1 MEIVHAAAVVAGVA
15 LVALTLRSAVL
26 TFVVPRGR
34 RELITGAVLEI
45 VAACF
50 RPFIHHRPPVV
61 GRLVS
66 RSAALALF
74 APACLLSFYAAW
86 LVLTWLGFALMYYGF
101 GTEDATTALRLSGS
115 SLFTLGFSEPPSGGT
130 TAAVLA
136 EAGIGLFLVALLIG
150 YFPTIYG
157 AYQRREVV
165 VTTLQE
171 RAGADA
177 TGLSLLVHHERMGAW
192 AAVDGLWEQYEDWF
206 ADIGESHVAIEIL
219 PFYRSLADDRSWV
232 NAACVIL
239 DAAALRVAAIDAPP
253 PPAARLVI
261 RAGARSLWGIARHL
275 GLDAGPKPA
284 ASRADD
290 APAAG
295 TDEPASRADDAPA
308 AGTDEPSVTL
318 TQGEFDAA
326 RAALA
331 AAGIPVVAD
340 AEAAWA
346 TFRRLRGLYDRPVT
360 VLAAVTSS
368 PPSPWI
374 ARIRPPRVRYLRL
387 GRG

>member
-1 MEIVHAAAVVAGVA
+1 MELVHAAAVVAGVA

-26 TFVVPRGR
+26 TFVVPRGQ
-34 RELITGAVLEI
+34 REVITGAVLEI

-74 APACLLSFYAAW
+74 APACLLCFYAAW

-101 GTEDATTALRLSGS
+101 GTEDATAALRLSGS

-165 VTTLQE
+165 VTTLEE
-171 RAGADA
+171 RAGVPAS
-177 TGLSLLVHHERMGAW
+177 GVSLLRHHEQMGGW
-192 AAVDGLWEQYEDWF
+192 SAVDGLWEEYEAWF
-206 ADIGESHVAIEIL
+206 ADVGESHIAIEIL

-284 ASRADD
+284 ASHAGDDPALGTDARPVTVSRAQFDEARAD
-290 APAAG
+290 
-295 TDEPASRADDAPA
+295 
-308 AGTDEPSVTL
+308 
-318 TQGEFDAA
+318 
-326 RAALA
+326 LA

-340 AEAAWA
+340 PEEAWA
-346 TFRRLRGLYDRPVT
+346 RFRELRGLYDRPVT

-368 PPSPWI
+368 PASPWI

>member
-1 MEIVHAAAVVAGVA
+1 MELVHVAAVAAGIL

-26 TFVVPRGR
+26 TFVVPHGR
-34 RELITGAVLEI
+34 REVITGVVLEL
-45 VAACF
+45 VAAVF
-50 RPFIHHRPPVV
+50 RPFIHRRVPLL
-61 GRLVS
+61 GRIAT
-66 RSAALALF
+66 RSSALALF

-86 LVLTWLGFALMYYGF
+86 LVITWLGFALMYYGF

-171 RAGADA
+171 RAGAA
-177 TGLSLLVHHERMGAW
+177 ASGVSLLRHHQEMGDW
-192 AAVDGLWEQYEDWF
+192 SVVDGLWDGYETWF

-232 NAACVIL
+232 NASCLIL
-239 DAAALRVAAIDAPP
+239 DAAALRVATIDAPP
-253 PPAARLVI
+253 PPGARLVI
-261 RAGARSLWGIARHL
+261 RAGARSLWGIAHHL
-275 GLDAGPKPA
+275 GLDAGPRPA
-284 ASRADD
+284 ASKAGDDPALDSDARTVTVTRA
-290 APAAG
+290 A
-295 TDEPASRADDAPA
+295 
-308 AGTDEPSVTL
+308 
-318 TQGEFDAA
+318 FDAA
-326 RAALA
+326 RAELA
-331 AAGIPVVAD
+331 AAGIPLMPDAD
-340 AEAAWA
+340 AAWN
-346 TFRRLRGLYDRPVT
+346 TFHRLRGLYDRPVT
-360 VLAAVTSS
+360 ILAAATSS

-374 ARIRPPRVRYLRL
+374 APTRTPRVRYLRT